1 MTDQERMEAAQA
13 RYVAAGHAVQ
23 SAIGFS
29 MGASKIT
36 EPKHMRV
43 GIDMTKSDVGAI
55 TRLLVAKGIC
65 TDLEIWEALAE
76 GAEAEAEMQATTAR
90 QAMGL
95 GPETVF
101 K

>member
-1 MTDQERMEAAQA
+1 MTDQERIEAAQA

-23 SAIGFS
+23 SAIAFS
-29 MGASKIT
+29 MDATKIT

-65 TDLEIWEALAE
+65 TDAEIWEALAE

-90 QAMGL
+90 QAMGMP
-95 GPETVF
+95 GGVQF

>member
-1 MTDQERMEAAQA
+1 MTDEERIEAARA

-29 MGASKIT
+29 MDASKIT

-43 GIDMTKSDVGAI
+43 GIDMTKADIGAI

-65 TDLEIWEALAE
+65 TDVELWEALAE
-76 GAEAEAEMQATTAR
+76 GAEAEAYMQAVTAR
-90 QAMGL
+90 QAMGM
-95 GPETVF
+95 PDEVQF
-101 K
+101 R